1 MIVEI
6 KKSDV
11 GAPGWRAGARLKP
24 GEKPGKVL
32 QMRPGTA
39 KTSMPWAEIALA
51 SLLGGLLAVGLSIV
65 GLWIYRWM
73 WDSQALVPLS
83 VDERNLYSAMAFG
96 TGVVITAVVL
106 TITTARKSVTW
117 AASLPE
123 KRRPGSTKLEDKWR
137 RRS

>member
-1 MIVEI
+1 VIVVM

-32 QMRPGTA
+32 QMRPGMA
-39 KTSMPWAEIALA
+39 KTSMPWGEIALV
-51 SLLGGLLAVGLSIV
+51 SLLGGLLTVGLAVV

-73 WDSQALVPLS
+73 WNSQALVPWS

-96 TGVVITAVVL
+96 TGAVITTVVL
-106 TITTARKSVTW
+106 TITTARKSATRI
-117 AASLPE
+117 ASLPE
-123 KRRPGSTKLEDKWR
+123 KRRPGSSKLEDKWR